1 MGTRALKLVETRQE
15 AGEQRGAVALYSG
28 KAVPGKEHGGCGS
41 WGVVVVM
48 EGPGGEG
55 PCTRVLPPPHGAA
68 ECRGWGRWRGW
79 GCGARAPGRGVT
91 PREGWG
97 GRLLA
102 TPAPCPANTL
112 RSHLAHEDPT
122 PGAMQARPPTA
133 TSTCPTPAHPV
144 WPHLAPWGSRSASCQ
159 VPWWA
164 EEPPGSRSSQP
175 APAAALQGIAQG
187 PEHTVHVVFGRV
199 VAHEADSQDLGGEG
213 RVSPCR
219 IHPGL
224 CPASTGSHRAWGVR
238 GAPRFFLFIT
248 LSHGKD
254 V

>member
-1 MGTRALKLVETRQE
+1 
-15 AGEQRGAVALYSG
+15 
-28 KAVPGKEHGGCGS
+28 
-41 WGVVVVM
+41 M
-48 EGPGGEG
+48 EGPGREG

-68 ECRGWGRWRGW
+68 ECRGWGRRRGW
-79 GCGARAPGRGVT
+79 GCGARAPGQGVPPLCRVLPT
-91 PREGWG
+91 RC
-97 GRLLA
+97 
-102 TPAPCPANTL
+102 APTWHTRIQRPV
-112 RSHLAHEDPT
+112 
-122 PGAMQARPPTA
+122 PPTA

-144 WPHLAPWGSRSASCQ
+144 WPHLGSRSASCQ
-159 VPWWA
+159 VPRWA
-164 EEPPGSRSSQP
+164 EEPPCSRSSQP

-187 PEHTVHVVFGRV
+187 PKHTVHVVFGRV